1 MKKFTNTDTLS
12 MLFAIITY
20 IMIGPFIS
28 NISSYTYNFFSK
40 EGFSILSLF
49 GLLPLIFMY
58 FIYSYGYKKQMELL
72 SSEKFKTILEKQRKN
87 MLNNSVFL
95 FDSKDNIEKK
105 YYANV
110 DEFAKRLIPV
120 GLLILFVSFYT
131 NRNLIP
137 LSNYASIET
146 LGFYIG
152 LIVVIITFLPK
163 QSHKTPV
170 TDSN

>member
-1 MKKFTNTDTLS
+1 
-12 MLFAIITY
+12 
-20 IMIGPFIS
+20 
-28 NISSYTYNFFSK
+28 
-40 EGFSILSLF
+40 
-49 GLLPLIFMY
+49 
-58 FIYSYGYKKQMELL
+58 MELL